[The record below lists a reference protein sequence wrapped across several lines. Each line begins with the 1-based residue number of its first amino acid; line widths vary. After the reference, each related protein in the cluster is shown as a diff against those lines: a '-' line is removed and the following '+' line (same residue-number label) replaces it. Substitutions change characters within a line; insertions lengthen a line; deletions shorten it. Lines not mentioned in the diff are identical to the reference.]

1 MYKETE
7 CTYNIPSPPYTVT
20 ARPLKSI
27 SDILPGRTGV
37 INDGILFAPALPDP
51 GTVLLKD
58 VLDVGQLLKLSDI
71 PGKILLQ
78 LSSS

>member
-1 MYKETE
+1 MYVFPRAGNPTMD
-7 CTYNIPSPPYTVT
+7 ITVGLLMT
-20 ARPLKSI
+20 LGHDA
-27 SDILPGRTGV
+27 GRTGV